1 MKSGKSDETAKQ
13 FINETAPKT
22 LFAATAADRNN
33 PFLNGNADGSYT
45 PEQQARFGSSKPGAQ
60 ASAAVTKAM
69 QYVGQPCTDCRAKY
83 TAIDNAIVS
92 LQEARLLYQD
102 DPGSVKLIDQQID
115 QLKAGI
121 TKSELVRGMAG
132 AVSDKDKGIAA
143 LLLGTPS
150 RVIAGTAAGELLERV
165 TLTQAIKDV
174 RAGLPSDPRRS
185 GNVAAAQIDI
195 EGLPAQMAAHSD
207 INQAGKG
214 VVGKGSGNFTSM
226 ELPNAQ
232 GVPVQRSTDSEYK
245 ILDNIADRLGNNTS
259 ATGTVK
265 IVTERP
271 ACDSCLD
278 VANQFRAKYPN
289 IDVQI
294 YDNNGVMLTKT
305 PKVTPYFKPE
315 NVGKH

>member
-1 MKSGKSDETAKQ
+1 
-13 FINETAPKT
+13 
-22 LFAATAADRNN
+22 
-33 PFLNGNADGSYT
+33 
-45 PEQQARFGSSKPGAQ
+45 
-60 ASAAVTKAM
+60 
-69 QYVGQPCTDCRAKY
+69 
-83 TAIDNAIVS
+83 
-92 LQEARLLYQD
+92 
-102 DPGSVKLIDQQID
+102 
-115 QLKAGI
+115 
-121 TKSELVRGMAG
+121 
-132 AVSDKDKGIAA
+132 
-143 LLLGTPS
+143 
-150 RVIAGTAAGELLERV
+150 VIAGTATGEFLERV
-165 TLTQAIKDV
+165 TLTQATKDV

-185 GNVAAAQIDI
+185 GNVAAAQINI